1 VRPPTGGFR
10 ILARV
15 NSASQSPP
23 TDRKSSSFG
32 ADRLA
37 LIAELEGSHFWFA
50 GRRALVR
57 RLLDR
62 HVGGR
67 VASALDVGCGTGAF
81 LPILEQ
87 YADRV
92 VGLDPL
98 GAGDSR
104 ILAGEAERLPFE
116 AASFDLAVA
125 LDVLEHVDD
134 GAAVGELA
142 RVVRPGGRVVVTV
155 PAFPILWSARDAL
168 AAHRRRYRRAPF
180 VKLFESN
187 GLAVLETAYYQFL
200 LFPLVLASRAAGR
213 LQPRTA
219 QLEEQPRPR
228 VNGVLR
234 RVSELEVRM
243 GSRIPWP
250 WGSTLAVAA
259 RRQT

>member
-1 VRPPTGGFR
+1 
-10 ILARV
+10 
-15 NSASQSPP
+15 
-23 TDRKSSSFG
+23 
-32 ADRLA
+32 LA

-62 HVGGR
+62 HVIGR

-104 ILAGEAERLPFE
+104 IGAGDSRIVPGDAERLPFE
-116 AASFDLAVA
+116 AGSFDLAVA
-125 LDVLEHVDD
+125 LDILEHVDD
-134 GAAVGELA
+134 GAAIGELA
-142 RVVRPGGRVVVTV
+142 RVVRPGASVVVTV
-155 PAFPILWSARDAL
+155 PAFPSLWSARDAL

-187 GLAVLETAYYQFL
+187 GFAVIETAYYQFL

-219 QLEEQPRPR
+219 ALEEQPRPG
-228 VNGVLR
+228 VNDVLR
-234 RVSELEVRM
+234 RVNELEVKM
-243 GSRIPWP
+243 GSRIQWP
-250 WGSTLAVAA
+250 WGSTLALAA
-259 RRQT
+259 RRQQT